1 MKPPPE
7 PQIGARIGTRLV
19 NLFIS
24 VDSLF
29 FCHIIERFAT
39 LVPPEGLLT
48 ISPSQLK
55 LVSFVEASQSY
66 SCVTYK
72 KPQTQPMIV
81 TDESSRI
88 A

>member
-1 MKPPPE
+1 MYQWRE
-7 PQIGARIGTRLV
+7 H
-19 NLFIS
+19 
-24 VDSLF
+24 DSQELNIAD
-29 FCHIIERFAT
+29 IIERFAT

-72 KPQTQPMIV
+72 KPQTQPM
-81 TDESSRI
+81 
-88 A
+88 